1 MDDDV
6 NALTDKLRNK
16 HDLYV
21 YLTERCK
28 FMLNNTSA
36 GNIWLPAE
44 KYCRMLFLQ
53 QILEETKKSLI
64 ADEVR
69 VNERIR
75 GWLPEYACANVWPL
89 VRTDANLRK
98 YLPAEDMDLGR
109 WPDRRFFWGIV
120 NTFHPEWVTSY
131 LDDAIKQRDKMQI
144 INRTKLKT
152 INVSATWKQRLL
164 AHDFTPKGK
173 GKYRIVIDIVAKKGR
188 QSIIIKRD
196 FQV

>member
-1 MDDDV
+1 MIRSLRSV
-6 NALTDKLRNK
+6 VSLLVFVGCALSASAKDLSYKLKENLPYYSAEAAITDP
-16 HDLYV
+16 
-21 YLTERCK
+21 YLKERCK
-28 FMLNNTSA
+28 YSLDNTSA

-89 VRTDANLRK
+89 VRTDANLRMH
-98 YLPAEDMDLGR
+98 LPAEDMDLGR

-120 NTFHPEWVTSY
+120 NTFHPDWVESY
-131 LDDAIKQRDKMQI
+131 VNEATRQRD
-144 INRTKLKT
+144 
-152 INVSATWKQRLL
+152 
-164 AHDFTPKGK
+164 
-173 GKYRIVIDIVAKKGR
+173 
-188 QSIIIKRD
+188 
-196 FQV
+196 